1 MKILVLAD
9 EEEKSLWDYYHP
21 ERVKGV
27 DLILSCGDLDPD
39 YLEFLVTMTGAELLY
54 VRGNHD
60 GIYDEKPPQ
69 GCICIDDRI
78 WDFRGLRI
86 VGLGGSMKYS
96 GGPGQFTE
104 AQMRARIRRLYPQI
118 LIRNGFDILLTHAP
132 AAGWGDLE
140 DLPHRGFACFNELM
154 EEFRPAY
161 MLHGHVHRA
170 YGRVPREH
178 RHTAGTHIINACGS
192 VLIEPDRS
200 AYPPEG
206 KTGSPLYDLYI
217 SLKNRRS

>member
-96 GGPGQFTE
+96 GAQGQFSE
-104 AQMRARIRRLYPQI
+104 SQMRGRIRRLYPQI
-118 LIRNGFDILLTHAP
+118 LLRGGFDILLAHAP

-140 DLPHRGFACFNELM
+140 DLPHRGFACFNDLM

-161 MLHGHVHRA
+161 MLHGHVHRS
-170 YGRVPREH
+170 YGNFRREH
-178 RHTAGTHIINACGS
+178 VHHSGTHIINACGH
-192 VLIEPDRS
+192 VILQPDRS
-200 AYPPEG
+200 SWPQIG
-206 KTGSPLYDLYI
+206 KTGSPLYDLYV